1 MSASVFIRCKHCN
14 GYGEREQIWFVTHP
28 EKYRGGDA
36 HVELI
41 ECRVCKGTGKVILN
55 ED

>member
-1 MSASVFIRCKHCN
+1 MKDPVFIRCKTCR
-14 GYGEREQIWFVTHP
+14 GFGEREQIWFVTHP

-36 HVELI
+36 LVELI
-41 ECRVCKGTGKVILN
+41 ECRVCKGTGKVIFN